1 MMETLLVFN
10 ALRGILDVEEMMVV
24 VEVGIVGVQWRKWT
38 DYMSLGEVW
47 STPKGA
53 QGSLT

>member
-1 MMETLLVFN
+1 METLLVFN